1 MSFTLI
7 LCVFFK
13 EKLCSQMYVYTNI
26 DKIFLLEFF
35 KLVHVNHL
43 SVKNKR
49 NRIKQ
54 KKSSTLQGPVLIF

>member
-1 MSFTLI
+1 
-7 LCVFFK
+7 
-13 EKLCSQMYVYTNI
+13 MYVYTNI